1 MGSENGRA
9 YGEGGGVREPDGIGC
24 VLLSSGLLNGVS
36 MHSNGKTV
44 TDLLKGELRFDGFLL
59 SGADGSYELS
69 ARHMAAELK
78 KDAVRLTVNARIDV
92 VMAYDL
98 EFCGYFAALVRES
111 AEPMD
116 RVDADVRPALH
127 AKVRLNLWNQS
138 ILSGDYSLTH
148 AA

>member
-1 MGSENGRA
+1 
-9 YGEGGGVREPDGIGC
+9 VREPDGVGC
-24 VLLSSGLLNGVS
+24 VLLRSGLLNGVS
-36 MHSNGKTV
+36 VHSNGKIV
-44 TDLLKGELRFDGFLL
+44 TDLLKGERRFDGFLL
-59 SGADGSYELS
+59 SDAEEIYELS

-78 KDAVRLTVNARIDV
+78 KDAVRLAVNARIDV

-111 AEPMD
+111 AGRMA
-116 RVDADVRPALH
+116 RVGAAVRWVLH

-138 ILSGDYSLTH
+138 SLSSDYSLTH